1 VSSSRR
7 WRRVLRRGGGC
18 SAHTVDHRLS
28 SVARALTAKKLF
40 SLVFMATS
48 SSRAAP
54 DFAAT
59 ASSHIGF
66 RQLDPIEIKAPL
78 VLPSATTIAATAPRY
93 GEPPLATRSQG
104 LCLSACLDDN
114 SRTLVR
120 KLAGPL
126 ERTSKLYLSAH
137 TPHVLASRSA
147 CACMCTKFVSLANP
161 ERHVLCTC
169 RASSLTR
176 KFPPV
181 RDATDLIRRGATFS
195 SRAHAKISTARNAQR
210 GRIRRNR
217 PCCSQQ
223 HNQ

>member
-1 VSSSRR
+1 MDTDHAGRGTSIPASRAVTPRLERSQDPDCSGDSSEALPGRR
-7 WRRVLRRGGGC
+7 HKH
-18 SAHTVDHRLS
+18 S
-28 SVARALTAKKLF
+28 F
-40 SLVFMATS
+40 PLVFMATS

-66 RQLDPIEIKAPL
+66 RQLDPIETKAPS

-114 SRTLVR
+114 SRTQVR

-126 ERTSKLYLSAH
+126 ERISKLYLSAH

-147 CACMCTKFVSLANP
+147 CACMCTKFLSLANP

-169 RASSLTR
+169 RH
-176 KFPPV
+176 P
-181 RDATDLIRRGATFS
+181 
-195 SRAHAKISTARNAQR
+195 
-210 GRIRRNR
+210 
-217 PCCSQQ
+217 
-223 HNQ
+223 